1 MISFIICTKI
11 VSNSIHQ
18 TQRNRKSVPIF
29 IICICRRFWARVV
42 VSIKAKNEQ
51 LFVGWCFII
60 CLQLDNDP
68 MNPIVCTSH
77 ERECLPSNIQRS
89 EMKDD
94 DYVFFGEPSFNRNVP
109 ISDDDVMTT
118 FWQQR
123 RRKRRKSSRWV
134 SRCFRMPR
142 LPKTWRHLAPTL
154 FCNFFCKNTRKTGHY
169 APETLKMWCE
179 ELCCHPILHGIN
191 LSKIWISKIAFFQY

>member
-68 MNPIVCTSH
+68 MNPIVCTLR
-77 ERECLPSNIQRS
+77 ERECLPSNIQKS

-94 DYVFFGEPSFNRNVP
+94 YYVFLGEPSFNKNVP
-109 ISDDDVMTT
+109 IPDDDFFDVMTT

-123 RRKRRKSSRWV
+123 RRKRRKNSRWV

-142 LPKTWRHLAPTL
+142 LHETWRHLAPNT
-154 FCNFFCKNTRKTGHY
+154 FCQIFV
-169 APETLKMWCE
+169 
-179 ELCCHPILHGIN
+179 
-191 LSKIWISKIAFFQY
+191 

>member
-68 MNPIVCTSH
+68 MNPIVCTSR

-94 DYVFFGEPSFNRNVP
+94 ANVFLVSLLSTEMCLFLMMTLWLHFDSK
-109 ISDDDVMTT
+109 DVEKEEKVVDG
-118 FWQQR
+118 FHGALECQGYLR
-123 RRKRRKSSRWV
+123 RDVIWLLLY
-134 SRCFRMPR
+134 F
-142 LPKTWRHLAPTL
+142 AI
-154 FCNFFCKNTRKTGHY
+154 FFV
-169 APETLKMWCE
+169 
-179 ELCCHPILHGIN
+179 
-191 LSKIWISKIAFFQY
+191 KIQGRQGTMLQKL